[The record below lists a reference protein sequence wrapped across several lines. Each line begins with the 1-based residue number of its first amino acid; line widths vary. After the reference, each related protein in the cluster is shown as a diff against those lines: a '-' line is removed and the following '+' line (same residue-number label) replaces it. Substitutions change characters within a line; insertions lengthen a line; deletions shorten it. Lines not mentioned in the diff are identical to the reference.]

1 MEKKTNVVILIADHF
16 RADALGHLGN
26 PASPTPRLDALA
38 RAEAVSFSNVFCQ
51 NPVCTPSRCSIMS
64 GRYPHVR
71 GHRTMRYELG
81 EDEPCF
87 LRNIKRAGWHVFWGG
102 KNDFADTSR
111 PGWEEAFADER
122 DLVLRGDPNRVADRA
137 ASGLMPPGDV
147 ETNAHYYSF
156 YRGAL
161 PVENLDENGDEA
173 RGGFSAADYRHVRRA
188 CEYIESGRYGDKPF
202 CAYVAIVSPHPP
214 YMAEQKWLDRI
225 DRKKLPGRI
234 ADADLSG
241 LPAILGGLYERM
253 RLDRLAETDWD
264 DIRQCYLAMCAR
276 VDHWAGMLVD
286 SLKRAG
292 KYDDTVFVFMS
303 DHGDFTGDYGL
314 VEKTQNTFEDCL
326 THVPLIIKPAKGT
339 EISPGIRDA
348 LVENTDFVSTM
359 EELLG
364 MPKSCDNF
372 SRSLV
377 PLLAWHGAH
386 RDAVFCEGG
395 RRRGEYQASEHENL
409 SPTPDQIYW
418 PRLSMQAFEGEPF
431 YHSKGTMLRTKDYKY
446 VARIG
451 ARDELYDLGADP
463 GETQNRID
471 DPALGDVL
479 AGLRERMLRFYVETA
494 DVVPPTDD
502 ERAYMRARDAR

>member
-1 MEKKTNVVILIADHF
+1 MDKKPNIVVLIADHF

-26 PASPTPRLDALA
+26 PAACTPNLDALA
-38 RAEAVSFSNVFCQ
+38 RAEAVSFKNAFCQ
-51 NPVCTPSRCSIMS
+51 NPVCTPSRCSLMS

-102 KNDFADTSR
+102 KNDFADTKKR
-111 PGWEEAFADER
+111 GWADDFADER
-122 DLVLRGDPNRVADRA
+122 DLVLRGDPNKVADRA
-137 ASGLMPPGDV
+137 AAGLMPPGDV
-147 ETNAHYYSF
+147 ETNPHYYSF
-156 YRGAL
+156 YRGVL
-161 PVENLDENGDEA
+161 PEENLDGNGDEV
-173 RGGFSAADYRHVRRA
+173 RGGFSATDYRHVKKA

-214 YMAEQKWLDRI
+214 YMVEKKWLDMI
-225 DRKKLPGRI
+225 DRKKLPKRI
-234 ADADLSG
+234 TDADYEN
-241 LPAILGGLYERM
+241 LPAILDGLRERM
-253 RLDRLAETDWD
+253 RLGRLTEEDWD

-326 THVPLIIKPAKGT
+326 THVPLIVKPAKGT
-339 EISPGIRDA
+339 KIVPGVRDA
-348 LVENTDFVSTM
+348 LVENTDFVATM

-364 MPKSCDNF
+364 MPRSYDNF
-372 SRSLV
+372 SRSLA
-377 PLLAWHGAH
+377 PLLACDMEH

-409 SPTPDQIYW
+409 SLTPDQIYW
-418 PRLSMQAFEGEPF
+418 PRLSLQAFEGEPF
-431 YHSKGTMLRTKDYKY
+431 YHAKGTMLRTKDHKY
-446 VARIG
+446 VARIDG
-451 ARDELYDLGADP
+451 WDELYDLKSDP
-463 GETQNRID
+463 GETDNRID
-471 DPALGDVL
+471 DAVLADVL
-479 AGLRERMLRFYVETA
+479 KSLRERMLRFYVETCDA
-494 DVVPPTDD
+494 VPIPED
-502 ERAYMRARDAR
+502 EHAYMRARDGR